1 MNRGAVPDSV
11 GWWEAKEESLD
22 KAKQAEFV
30 RRYIRLQEAA
40 DALHAR
46 AEEVHEMARE
56 LEDLTKD
63 TKI

>member
-1 MNRGAVPDSV
+1 M
-11 GWWEAKEESLD
+11 D